1 MLTRCFT
8 LLSFYS
14 FGDPTFSHHMAFPVS
29 SFLNSLENLGK
40 TPFYNEKLCAAC
52 SEMEK
57 EKKSHIS
64 CYVKDTLGGASEE
77 RREARG
83 IGVRVT

>member
-1 MLTRCFT
+1 MFR
-8 LLSFYS
+8 
-14 FGDPTFSHHMAFPVS
+14 
-29 SFLNSLENLGK
+29 NGK
-40 TPFYNEKLCAAC
+40 REK
-52 SEMEK
+52 
-57 EKKSHIS
+57 KKSHIS